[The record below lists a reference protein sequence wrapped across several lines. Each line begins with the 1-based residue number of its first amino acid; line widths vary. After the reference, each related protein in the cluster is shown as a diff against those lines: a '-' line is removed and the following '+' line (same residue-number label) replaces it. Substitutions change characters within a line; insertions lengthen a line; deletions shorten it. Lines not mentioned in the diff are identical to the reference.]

1 MAAKQRG
8 IFFISDSEVRTGGRN
23 VFFFLNNWDK
33 SCVFSTGG
41 LLQVFTPNVRSPAAV
56 LIADQC
62 YAVKRKTGT
71 AGAWPASANDK

>member
-8 IFFISDSEVRTGGRN
+8 IFFISDSEVRTG
-23 VFFFLNNWDK
+23 FFLNNWDK

-71 AGAWPASANDK
+71 RWCVDCFC